1 MESDQNN
8 TDEPA
13 IIPEEQL
20 ISIAKSLNIGDP
32 NGPDEEFS
40 KK

>member
-8 TDEPA
+8 MDEPA

-20 ISIAKSLNIGDP
+20 ISIAKSLKSGEP
-32 NGPDEEFS
+32 NGPNENFS